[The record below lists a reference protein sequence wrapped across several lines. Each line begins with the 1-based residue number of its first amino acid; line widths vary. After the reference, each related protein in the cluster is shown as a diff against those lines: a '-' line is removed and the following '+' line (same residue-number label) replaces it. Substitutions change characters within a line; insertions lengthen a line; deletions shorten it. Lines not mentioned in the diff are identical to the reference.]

1 MSHGKLF
8 KNVKSKTDY
17 DRSFS
22 NGSRLGRGA
31 FGDVYKVHCNDG
43 NDTGVAAI
51 KHVDLTMIHN
61 EKKKEYAKQ
70 EVIPF
75 FIIIIKS

>member
-31 FGDVYKVHCNDG
+31 FGDVYKVHCNDE
-43 NDTGVAAI
+43 NDTCVAAI
-51 KHVDLTMIHN
+51 KHVDLTMMRN

-70 EVIPF
+70 EVINTLL
-75 FIIIIKS
+75 I